1 MHALRPLESQ
11 RLRGFLG
18 LFLEKKPQGR
28 NDALDLPSPSTI
40 SEETNAELKS

>member
-1 MHALRPLESQ
+1 MPSGLLKVSVSED
-11 RLRGFLG
+11 FLD
-18 LFLEKKPQGR
+18 FFWRKKPQGR